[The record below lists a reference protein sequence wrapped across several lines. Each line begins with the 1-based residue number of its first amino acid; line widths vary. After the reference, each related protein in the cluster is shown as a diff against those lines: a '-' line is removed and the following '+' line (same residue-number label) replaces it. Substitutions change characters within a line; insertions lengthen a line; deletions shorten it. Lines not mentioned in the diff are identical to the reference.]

1 MTIFKA
7 IVGSRA
13 YGTDIETSDTDYKGV
28 YMQSTDDLI
37 SFGYKEQ
44 KDENKYVCHHYINT
58 MLAAVREDIEDICQP
73 IT

>member
-1 MTIFKA
+1 MICSVAWEKITYNVSGIYVVVELELLLPIYLPKP
-7 IVGSRA
+7 
-13 YGTDIETSDTDYKGV
+13 
-28 YMQSTDDLI
+28 I
-37 SFGYKEQ
+37 SEQ